1 MPLRHR
7 SDVQLHD
14 GTIRQLRQLDQQPV
28 PETYP
33 MFSMVYVKRVTGASP
48 ATSSRNL
55 FSRRNSVAPRWS
67 ADPPATFCGDG
78 HQT

>member
-1 MPLRHR
+1 MFNYI
-7 SDVQLHD
+7 D

-55 FSRRNSVAPRWS
+55 FSRRNSVAPR
-67 ADPPATFCGDG
+67 PPATFCGDG
-78 HQT
+78 HRT

>member
-1 MPLRHR
+1 MFNYI
-7 SDVQLHD
+7 D

-48 ATSSRNL
+48 ATSLRNL

-67 ADPPATFCGDG
+67 ADPPRFVVMGIKPEDHTEP
-78 HQT
+78 